1 MRNLTALICL
11 AFYAL
16 PGWSGLNAAAA
27 ATLCKADEVVVFSCP
42 TGKHIASVCAS
53 KAETSSESYVQYRF
67 GDAGKVDLSFP
78 PEGTKPADVFTGG
91 SIAYSGGGGAWLR
104 FNNGAFRYNVF
115 SAVGRWGR
123 KGAPADAA
131 GVFVEQDGKNI
142 GNFVC
147 RGRASG
153 VLGLDFF
160 KSRGILAS
168 DSLYDFDIP
177 TAFVG
182 D

>member
-1 MRNLTALICL
+1 V
-11 AFYAL
+11 
-16 PGWSGLNAAAA
+16 

-53 KAETSSESYVQYRF
+53 KAEAASGGYIQYRF
-67 GDAGKVDLSFP
+67 GDTSKVDLSFP
-78 PEGTKPADVFTGG
+78 PDGTTPADVFTGG
-91 SIAYSGGGGAWLR
+91 SVAYSGGGGAWLR
-104 FNNGAFRYNVF
+104 FSNGAFRYNIF

-131 GVFVEQDGKNI
+131 GVFVERDGKNI
-142 GNFVC
+142 SNLVC

-153 VLGLDFF
+153 EMGLDFF

-177 TAFVG
+177 SAFVA